1 MVDPQIKSR
10 LTLLFAAYN
19 FGEKMDWF
27 NFTKKS
33 RKIFFPST
41 LNKSSMWTKLEL
53 VQVNKH
59 EKQIVSEKFAQ

>member
-27 NFTKKS
+27 NFTKK
-33 RKIFFPST
+33 KFFSST
-41 LNKSSMWTKLEL
+41 HNKSSMWTKLQL

-59 EKQIVSEKFAQ
+59 ILKNK

>member
-27 NFTKKS
+27 NFWKK
-33 RKIFFPST
+33 KKDLFPSST
-41 LNKSSMWTKLEL
+41 HNKSSMCTKLEL

-59 EKQIVSEKFAQ
+59 NLKNK